1 MRPADRDEPKVNS
14 KIIHQRRAL
23 LRAFAG
29 AALILLPSCG
39 IPRLRQPEPGP
50 ALPAEYHLFPGGK
63 QFPPGTDPYGSESE
77 PIQQVSYSQTGS
89 SQPMGDSADPASIEN
104 SAQLSFEEFF
114 DDPVLSDLIYQGL
127 ARNQELRILNE
138 EIQIARNEY
147 LARRR
152 TYWPFIDFGARWGLD
167 KPSLFTPLGAAE
179 DQLEAVPGVSFPDPL
194 PDYQLGF
201 TFLWRLDIWRELRNA
216 RDAAWQRYLAA
227 IEKRNF
233 FVTRLVA
240 EIAESYYKLLALD
253 NTLSNLA
260 RTVRLQSQA
269 LEVAKARLKA
279 GRGTALA
286 VQRFEA
292 AVRKNQAEMQIVRQ
306 QIIEVENRVN
316 FLINRLPQPVE
327 RRLADFA
334 DFLNLNIHTLAAGIP
349 PQLLLNRPDIRQ
361 AERELIAAGLDVRVA
376 RAHFFPRLD
385 LTAGVGYQAFQPK
398 FLFTPESLVYNVA
411 GDLVVPVINRAAIRA
426 EYRSANAAQLQAV
439 YNYQRTVLNAFT
451 EVVNRLSKVQN
462 FTHSIERK
470 KLQINSLEDAVE
482 SANKLF
488 KAARVEY
495 IEVLLAQ
502 RDLQEAR
509 AELIEIKQ
517 EQLAAIVNTYQAL
530 GGAWRQYALARRN
543 EPHPCY
549 PCSSAAS
556 MVQVSVPA
564 TEETLPEPR
573 RLPVHVQDEKANP
586 AK

>member
-1 MRPADRDEPKVNS
+1 
-14 KIIHQRRAL
+14 
-23 LRAFAG
+23 
-29 AALILLPSCG
+29 
-39 IPRLRQPEPGP
+39 
-50 ALPAEYHLFPGGK
+50 
-63 QFPPGTDPYGSESE
+63 
-77 PIQQVSYSQTGS
+77 
-89 SQPMGDSADPASIEN
+89 MGDSADPASIEN